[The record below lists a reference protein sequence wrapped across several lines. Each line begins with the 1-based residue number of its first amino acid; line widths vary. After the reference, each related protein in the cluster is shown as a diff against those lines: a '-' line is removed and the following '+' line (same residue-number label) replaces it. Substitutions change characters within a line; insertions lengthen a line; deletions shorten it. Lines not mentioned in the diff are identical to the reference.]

1 MTEENPGNLP
11 ADEGI
16 IVPYQQLAPETLRAM
31 IEEFVSRDGADWDQA
46 GCSLADKVAQ
56 VYRQLKRNK
65 VQIVFDFS
73 SQTANLV
80 PCEDGQPEQKKRS
93 V

>member
-1 MTEENPGNLP
+1 MTEENHRDLP

-46 GCSLADKVAQ
+46 GCTLADKVAQ
-56 VYRQLKRNK
+56 VYRQLERNK
-65 VQIVFDFS
+65 VHIVFDFS

-80 PCEDGQPEQKKRS
+80 SCEDRQTEPKKRS